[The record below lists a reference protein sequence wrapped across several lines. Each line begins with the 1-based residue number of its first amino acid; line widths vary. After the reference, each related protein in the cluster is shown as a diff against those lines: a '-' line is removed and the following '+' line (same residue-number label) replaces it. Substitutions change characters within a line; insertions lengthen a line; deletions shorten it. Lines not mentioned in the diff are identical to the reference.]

1 MKKSKKLPLMMALAA
16 IMLAPQ
22 AEAKTEKHNLE
33 NPQVKAFYDQVTYP
47 DDDYSYS
54 LIKKYSQKTPYRLD
68 QPWPVQVSWE
78 SSQPA
83 DRLHVTVQELKPERH
98 TVIDRDIDGHTSSYL
113 IWNLTP
119 NRTYAYS
126 VADGDKVIS
135 KGKFRTTGRRR
146 MIYAP
151 SVHNVRDF
159 GGQKTTDGHTLQYGK
174 IYRGG
179 QLTFKGDRD
188 ENRNSVVIQASE
200 EDIRLMHDDLGIRA
214 EIDFRFDHELGY
226 NDDLDGNDINFSPLG
241 KDVTYYNIQT
251 HHGGDF
257 EKDRLHGKVLRTVL
271 SHLRRGEAVYVH
283 CVAGADRTGMMCLLM
298 EGLLG
303 VSESDLL
310 KDYELTTFSIY
321 GHRHRDGH
329 DMSHGLPM
337 VKAFPGATRQEK
349 INNLFL
355 DEGVTQAEIDEFKQ
369 LML

>member
-1 MKKSKKLPLMMALAA
+1 MKKSRKLPLMMALAA

-78 SSQPA
+78 SSQPT
-83 DRLHVTVQELKPERH
+83 DRLHVTVQELKPERR

-200 EDIRLMHDDLGIRA
+200 EDIRLAYDSSALYLI
-214 EIDFRFDHELGY
+214 
-226 NDDLDGNDINFSPLG
+226 
-241 KDVTYYNIQT
+241 
-251 HHGGDF
+251 
-257 EKDRLHGKVLRTVL
+257 L
-271 SHLRRGEAVYVH
+271 S
-283 CVAGADRTGMMCLLM
+283 LM
-298 EGLLG
+298 ERGAPVLNAFRIEG
-303 VSESDLL
+303 
-310 KDYELTTFSIY
+310 
-321 GHRHRDGH
+321 GH
-329 DMSHGLPM
+329 
-337 VKAFPGATRQEK
+337 VEK
-349 INNLFL
+349 K
-355 DEGVTQAEIDEFKQ
+355 EIRYIQ
-369 LML
+369 G